1 MELRD
6 RQATWNGFG
15 EAFSLAVEIVVT
27 PLLFALL
34 GWWLDSLLGT
44 GPVLAIAEWRRRQSQ
59 RVVLAIAFGLFGIV
73 GQAIRIYY
81 QYRAR
86 MEREEEGKPWTQSRP

>member
-34 GWWLDSLLGT
+34 GWWLDGRFGT
-44 GPVLAIAEWRRRQSQ
+44 GP
-59 RVVLAIAFGLFGIV
+59 VLAIAFGLFGIV